1 VGKCFEPLKEWQKVA
16 TDVRGKALPGGH
28 YLAEE
33 IPEALLAEVL
43 PFLR

>member
-16 TDVRGKALPGGH
+16 ADVRGKPLPGGH

-33 IPEALLAEVL
+33 IPEELLAEVL